1 MRPAGRRSVGAAHRR
16 PRAHAVSGV
25 CVRGAWGREMSDE
38 ILIAQDESGRQE
50 RFRLRVFF
58 QQDRWTAELT
68 PLDTKGR
75 PVERR
80 VAPRFYGLT
89 AEQARRRI
97 IRVLEDQF
105 DEVTSL
111 GPGPT

>member
-1 MRPAGRRSVGAAHRR
+1 MRPGGRHSAGGRAAGRPPETWDAT
-16 PRAHAVSGV
+16 
-25 CVRGAWGREMSDE
+25 WGREMSDE
-38 ILIAQDESGRQE
+38 ILIARDESGRQE

-68 PLDTKGR
+68 PLDAEGR

-111 GPGPT
+111 GPGTT